1 MQLQYVYL
9 IVSNM
14 GAPTQEDSL
23 LILKNILLLCRGFK
37 QD

>member
-23 LILKNILLLCRGFK
+23 LILKKYPPPLQRI
-37 QD
+37 